1 MNLSKISVRYAKAL
15 FQVAEE
21 KDILDEVST
30 DMEVL
35 FNASIEVKD
44 FYNFLH
50 NPILPLQGKK
60 KVIHKIFGDK
70 LNPVTLNFLDLI
82 IKNNRLSYI
91 GGIARQFKD
100 RYKKYKGIIE
110 AVITTVQPLDQKLKD
125 EIIKLIGTRFDEKII
140 LDEQLKP
147 VILGGF
153 VLKIEDEQV
162 DASVSTQL
170 NKIKKELLRESAVI
184 E

>member
-21 KDILDEVST
+21 KGLLDEVSA
-30 DMEVL
+30 DLELL
-35 FNASIEVKD
+35 FNASAEVND
-44 FYNFLH
+44 FYDFLH
-50 NPILPLQGKK
+50 NPILPLQRKK
-60 KVIHKIFGDK
+60 EVMHKIFGDK
-70 LNPVTLNFLDLI
+70 LNPLTLNFLDLI

-91 GGIARQFKD
+91 EGIARQFKD

-110 AVITTVQPLDQKLKD
+110 AVITTVQPLGQKLKD
-125 EIIKLIGTRFDEKII
+125 EIIKLIGTRFNQKII
-140 LDEQLKP
+140 LEEKLNP
-147 VILGGF
+147 AILGGF
-153 VLKIEDEQV
+153 VLKIEDEQM

-170 NKIKKELLRESAVI
+170 NYIKKELLRKSVVI